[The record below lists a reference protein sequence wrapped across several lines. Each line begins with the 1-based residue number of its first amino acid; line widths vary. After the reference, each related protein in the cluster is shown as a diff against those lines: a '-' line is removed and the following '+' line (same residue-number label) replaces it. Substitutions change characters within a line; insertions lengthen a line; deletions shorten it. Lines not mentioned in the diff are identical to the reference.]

1 MADNYILRT
10 YGDVSMKDD
19 VLGLIEILTA
29 TEDSIQNAIGTTSA
43 SGTVH
48 ETLTDTL
55 ATVGS
60 LAVYEGAEL
69 SNAALTTPSRLTN
82 IVQEVAKRYSVT
94 DIQRAVDKFQAEDE
108 LSRQRAKAM
117 KEWRNSVEY
126 DLIRSTL
133 TSGVSGT
140 APKMSGIIEAC
151 SKSTNHTSHNSG
163 TAWSASILKGLMK
176 ANWDNSNGDV
186 ATDLYMGSF
195 LKNVTDDF
203 TNKSTTVVNGNE
215 TTIVNSIDVFE
226 TGLGKVRIHTNRY
239 VFISGTDST
248 GRVLAI
254 RPEKL
259 KVAYLIRPRILPLS
273 TQGAFAAE
281 AVHGAM
287 TLEVKNQDSN
297 WYADGFLIS

>member
-10 YGDVSMKDD
+10 YGDVSMKAD

-29 TEDSIQNAIGTTSA
+29 TEDSIQNAIGTTTA

-69 SNAALTTPSRLTN
+69 SNAAITTPSRLTN
-82 IVQEVAKRYSVT
+82 VVQEVAKRYSVT
-94 DIQRAVDKFQAEDE
+94 DVQRAVDKFQAEDE
-108 LSRQRAKAM
+108 LSRQRAKGM
-117 KEWRNSVEY
+117 KDWRNSVEY

-133 TSGVSGT
+133 VSGVSGT
-140 APKMSGIIEAC
+140 VPKMKGIIEAC

-239 VFISGTDST
+239 VFISGTDAT

-273 TQGAFAAE
+273 TQGAFEAE
-281 AVHGAM
+281 AIHGAL
-287 TLEVKNQDSN
+287 TLEVKNQDSH
-297 WYADGFLIS
+297 WYSDGFDVD